1 MIYYIAYDISDTDAR
16 TKTAQLL
23 ENIGTRIQHSL
34 FSCELAPAHL
44 DDVFEQLSL
53 LIDPEC
59 DSLHI
64 YPVCHTC
71 VQGIKVLGK
80 PLCPFVPP
88 YVLL

>member
-23 ENIGTRIQHSL
+23 ENIGTRIQRSL

-59 DSLHI
+59 DSLQI
-64 YPVCHTC
+64 YPVCNAC
-71 VQGIKVLGK
+71 IQGIKVLGK
-80 PLCPFVPP
+80 PPCPLEIP
-88 YVLL
+88 YLML

>member
-34 FSCELAPAHL
+34 FSCELVPAHL
-44 DDVFEQLSL
+44 DDVFERLSEF
-53 LIDPEC
+53 IDSDC

-71 VQGIKVLGK
+71 VQGIKVLGTPSC
-80 PLCPFVPP
+80 PLEIP
-88 YVLL
+88 YLML